1 MVYMILF
8 LQNYKIK
15 HKQIIFK
22 KKVIE
27 LIEIV
32 LYFMK
37 ITNLKKIERIEMS
50 KDELHSYLTIFKRI

>member
-1 MVYMILF
+1 MILF